1 MTTPRICKKVQ
12 YIPTSGNP
20 IFEIF
25 EEVEIG
31 GRIVSLDPRNPTAE
45 ELQDAD
51 EAFAASQQARI
62 AELESHL
69 SAMTAER
76 DSLVTD
82 KATLTTERDSLQS
95 QVTELTNSR
104 DGLQAQANDLAEQ
117 VAQLVQENVSLQGQ
131 LDAAIARI
139 TELTAI
145 AEQPVATL
153 SQIRVWLLQNLGVN
167 AIAQVNAMIE
177 AIPDE
182 LQRAIAFQQW
192 EYANNV
198 LRDNPFLLL
207 IAQQLNMTREQ
218 MDEAYL
224 AATRIE

>member
-1 MTTPRICKKVQ
+1 
-12 YIPTSGNP
+12 
-20 IFEIF
+20 
-25 EEVEIG
+25 
-31 GRIVSLDPRNPTAE
+31 
-45 ELQDAD
+45 
-51 EAFAASQQARI
+51 
-62 AELESHL
+62 
-69 SAMTAER
+69 MTAER
-76 DSLVTD
+76 DSLATD
-82 KATLTTERDSLQS
+82 KAALTTERDSLQS
-95 QVTELTNSR
+95 QVSELTTSR
-104 DGLQAQANDLAEQ
+104 DDLQTQITEATTSLATATGQVEVLTSERDSLQA
-117 VAQLVQENVSLQGQ
+117 
-131 LDAAIARI
+131 RI
-139 TELTAI
+139 DELTAI